1 MNQVDLLR
9 KLKVQILE
17 KIKSKNSW
25 GKNELEDVITEEY
38 MKVLEMIIDGDKG

>member
-9 KLKVQILE
+9 RLKVQILE